1 MSGINKVILIGHLG
15 KDPEMRYLEG
25 GVSVT
30 SFPLATS
37 ETFNKDGQ
45 KVEQTEWHN
54 IVMWRG
60 LADVAAKFLQKGKLV
75 YIEGKLRTRSF
86 EDKEGIKR
94 YTTEIV
100 AENFTMLGRKSD
112 FEPDGNS
119 RQTGK
124 GPTNRDTFH
133 NNTAYRRS
141 SVLNPLN
148 PIKKAPRVIGE
159 LFYLSNNYLPPGGQW
174 SFKYWVNKVCKCNV
188 VPSPSN
194 IPCERL
200 GYDISWNCLLY
211 LISSLI
217 SNSAFL

>member
-15 KDPEMRYLEG
+15 KDPELRSLEG

-60 LADVAAKFLQKGKLV
+60 LAELATKFLQKGKLV

-86 EDKEGIKR
+86 EDKGGIKK
-94 YTTEIV
+94 YTTEVV

-112 FEPDGNS
+112 FEGDGIS
-119 RQTGK
+119 RQSVK
-124 GPTNRDTFH
+124 ESTNNDTF
-133 NNTAYRRS
+133 S
-141 SVLNPLN
+141 SNP
-148 PIKKAPRVIGE
+148 AE
-159 LFYLSNNYLPPGGQW
+159 DDLP
-174 SFKYWVNKVCKCNV
+174 F
-188 VPSPSN
+188 
-194 IPCERL
+194 
-200 GYDISWNCLLY
+200 
-211 LISSLI
+211 
-217 SNSAFL
+217 